1 MSTVVMKRVVRACD
15 YVPAHLRR
23 GPMKYTEIEVTEKE
37 TKSMMKFSEVIAALE
52 NGKKVAF
59 DGDLVGAYYQ
69 MLAPAPGLEQRLT
82 HVFSD
87 GKWALATLAC
97 PAAHPGSWSVVE

>member
-37 TKSMMKFSEVIAALE
+37 TKSMMRFSEVIAALE
-52 NGKKVAF
+52 DGKKVF
-59 DGDLVGAYYQ
+59 L
-69 MLAPAPGLEQRLT
+69 
-82 HVFSD
+82 
-87 GKWALATLAC
+87 
-97 PAAHPGSWSVVE
+97 